1 MRMGRDR
8 AKRKTPPQDKNRSI
22 VEPNRARGTESN
34 SRAVNFSTDPGFLI
48 IPDGHRTERDGQKA
62 GVAFQGKQKRRRYP
76 AKTHPPGSQSQHG
89 TQPISG
95 KNQFGHSAA
104 SGIPVKREG
113 DKWKKNESNYCTRV
127 LYLQWQRH
135 SGKHHCSRELG
146 MCTAVMA
153 GDARSPSLKPRG
165 PWWIG
170 WGVML
175 TLICT
180 PAM

>member
-113 DKWKKNESNYCTRV
+113 DKWKKMNKTTVPEFYI
-127 LYLQWQRH
+127 
-135 SGKHHCSRELG
+135 CSDRDTQVST
-146 MCTAVMA
+146 TAVESSVCA
-153 GDARSPSLKPRG
+153 QRS
-165 PWWIG
+165 WQE
-170 WGVML
+170 
-175 TLICT
+175 TLGALLWS
-180 PAM
+180 PGALDE

>member
-34 SRAVNFSTDPGFLI
+34 SRAVNFSADPGFLI
-48 IPDGHRTERDGQKA
+48 IPDGHRTQRDGQKA
-62 GVAFQGKQKRRRYP
+62 RVAFQEKQKRRRYP

-89 TQPISG
+89 TQSISG

-113 DKWKKNESNYCTRV
+113 QMKKNE
-127 LYLQWQRH
+127 
-135 SGKHHCSRELG
+135 
-146 MCTAVMA
+146 
-153 GDARSPSLKPRG
+153 
-165 PWWIG
+165 
-170 WGVML
+170 
-175 TLICT
+175 
-180 PAM
+180 